1 MNTFFKIVLIFM
13 MVFSLSCEKEKFNRD
28 DEAGNDLDLTDDDA
42 DSFDEDTDISDED
55 AIQCKDRDY
64 EKWDVELKEHSFSK
78 IKRMND
84 GSYIFIGEW
93 HEFQDP
99 WHLSFSMIGS
109 VKEDYS
115 RNWGAI
121 FEETGYGRNFND
133 FKISESRTIFAAG
146 TADDGNSFWLISFSS
161 TGEKLWEKDWRYEG
175 FEELSRNIIY
185 SLEVVSD
192 GICVAGYTAGFN
204 ADFEPSYTKLYFA
217 KTDFKGNLLWEKMWG
232 PGGSLITSMI
242 KDSNENFYLAGYTVG
257 SLDGNENAGKPGD
270 CISINF
276 GPEGSSCPDPFLIK
290 IDNEGNILWSRQFGT
305 DALNIEASTRLLL
318 DENENIYVLS
328 EIQHKES
335 LGRLN
340 VTKFD
345 KSGNIKF
352 NKDYTENGRD
362 NIELGYDIYLDK
374 NGMIIVAGLSREKD
388 IPVEGF
394 ILAVDKETGDTVG
407 EKRFYSSS
415 ERIAFSTVFENESGL
430 NATGSEVTGT
440 YTVQYDTY
448 PIYKYGV
455 KNIGY
460 FYLDSEPDTTITKGD
475 EFIRETVQVGSEKD
489 DEIVFLFTD
498 SQGNIFVAGNTW
510 GTIGGFK
517 NKGKKDVF
525 VAKYK
530 SDGTLEWS
538 KNYGSTDWDS
548 ASSASTDAEGN
559 LIITG
564 STWGDF
570 EGNER
575 IGVGDIFVMK
585 IDKTGKLLWAETA
598 GSDNDDWLNGMWV
611 DSEDNIYVVGG
622 SYGSVEGATYYSG
635 YGCNAFVGKW
645 KSSGEKEVFKMYG
658 PRMEGK
664 SITGDSEYLYFTGRT
679 DVAYEDQSV
688 FDTGIDD
695 SIIFKLDENLEEQ
708 WARIWGS
715 VEVDS
720 ATDISVDSAGG
731 IYVTGY
737 TFGAID
743 GNLHLGADC
752 PGGFCPD
759 AYLTKWDSTGKK
771 KWTRQ
776 FGTEYGDRATSIA
789 IDENDGIYVSGT
801 AGKNRLCEIESDIFL
816 IKSDTSGN
824 LEEIKAWGTAGEEKV
839 NSISYSD
846 GRLIISGFT
855 TGGLDDNKNLGGKD
869 GFVTVTEEKKE

>member
-1 MNTFFKIVLIFM
+1 MKNVLIIFLIVLMFFII
-13 MVFSLSCEKEKFNRD
+13 SCEKEKFVRD
-28 DEAGNDLDLTDDDA
+28 VEAVNDLDFSDEDIAET
-42 DSFDEDTDISDED
+42 DEDTDISDED
-55 AIQCKDRDY
+55 AIQCKDREY

-78 IKRMND
+78 IQRMDD

-99 WHLSFSMIGS
+99 WHLSFSMIG
-109 VKEDYS
+109 KLNDDFTM
-115 RNWGAI
+115 NWGAI

-133 FKISESRTIFAAG
+133 FKISEDGTIFAAG
-146 TADDGNSFWLISFSS
+146 MADDGNSFWLNAFSME
-161 TGEKLWEKDWRYEG
+161 GEFLWEKDWKYEG
-175 FEELSRNIIY
+175 FETPANNIIY
-185 SLEVVSD
+185 SLEIGSD
-192 GICVAGYTAGFN
+192 GIYVAGFTAGHYEG
-204 ADFEPSYTKLYFA
+204 FEPSYTKLYVA
-217 KTDFKGNLLWEKMWG
+217 KTDLEGNLLWEKMWG

-242 KDSNENFYLAGYTVG
+242 KNSSENFYLAGYTVG

-270 CISINF
+270 CSSIPF

-290 IDNEGNILWSRQFGT
+290 IDKKGNVLWNRQFGT
-305 DALNIEASTRLLL
+305 DALNIENSKGLVI
-318 DENENIYVLS
+318 DENENIYALS
-328 EIQHKES
+328 EIQHKDS

-340 VTKFD
+340 ITKFD
-345 KSGNIKF
+345 KSGKMKF
-352 NKDYTENGRD
+352 NRDYTENGRD

-374 NGMIIVAGLSREKD
+374 NGMIIVAGQSREKD

-394 ILAVDKETGDTVG
+394 ILAVEKETGDTVG

-430 NATGSEVTGT
+430 NAAGSEVIGT

-475 EFIRETVQVGSEKD
+475 EFIRETVQASSEKD
-489 DEIVFLFTD
+489 DEIVFSFTD
-498 SQGNIFVAGNTW
+498 SQGNIFVAGSTW
-510 GTIGGFK
+510 GAVGGFK

-525 VAKYK
+525 AAKYK

-548 ASSASTDAEGN
+548 AAAGATDTEGN
-559 LIITG
+559 LIISG
-564 STWGDF
+564 STWGNF

-575 IGVGDIFVMK
+575 LGISDIFVIK
-585 IDKTGKLLWAETA
+585 IDKTGELLWAETA

-658 PRMEGK
+658 PRMEGM

-679 DVAYEDQSV
+679 DVAYVDQPV

-695 SIIFKLDENLEEQ
+695 SILFKLDENLEER
-708 WARIWGS
+708 WVRIWGS

-720 ATDISVDSAGG
+720 ATDIALDSSGD
-731 IYVTGY
+731 IYVSGY
-737 TFGAID
+737 TFGVID

-776 FGTEYGDRATSIA
+776 FGTEYGDRATTIS

-824 LEEIKAWGTAGEEKV
+824 LEEIKVWGTAGEEKV
-839 NSISYSD
+839 NSISCSD

-869 GFVTVTEEKKE
+869 GFVTVTEEAKK